1 MHAFVIF
8 GIYIPVAYARPALIE
23 ISWTRAMEIYQEL
36 LRGFLALM
44 GTSSSQKGKELG
56 SLNARDFLVQS
67 ERFLFWKKE
76 EKEDNHSF
84 DFLSKGIG
92 KKKCFFNRVMELIRE
107 SCLNFT
113 FIFWK
118 FISRAKMWIMR
129 NFYRIDMIEEKE
141 LFQGRNRDL
150 LYLSNVCLDVFE
162 YHMHLV
168 DFSIFKISVC
178 KIM

>member
-1 MHAFVIF
+1 MENACIRHIR
-8 GIYIPVAYARPALIE
+8 IYIPVAYARPALIE

-44 GTSSSQKGKELG
+44 GAPLSQKGKELG

-84 DFLSKGIG
+84 DFLSKEIG

-113 FIFWK
+113 FIF
-118 FISRAKMWIMR
+118 
-129 NFYRIDMIEEKE
+129 
-141 LFQGRNRDL
+141 
-150 LYLSNVCLDVFE
+150 
-162 YHMHLV
+162 
-168 DFSIFKISVC
+168 
-178 KIM
+178 

>member
-23 ISWTRAMEIYQEL
+23 ISWTRPMEIYQEL

-44 GTSSSQKGKELG
+44 GTPSSQKGKELG

-76 EKEDNHSF
+76 KKEDNRSF

-107 SCLNFT
+107 SCE
-113 FIFWK
+113 
-118 FISRAKMWIMR
+118 
-129 NFYRIDMIEEKE
+129 FYFYF
-141 LFQGRNRDL
+141 L
-150 LYLSNVCLDVFE
+150 
-162 YHMHLV
+162 
-168 DFSIFKISVC
+168 KIYE
-178 KIM
+178 